1 MSNFNQYFRN
11 TGAKIIV
18 DRFFNNVDAYNSE
31 AKITNLS
38 FSFVE
43 EPPFP
48 ASYYIEN
55 GLTAT
60 HKIRLEYTINNDGEL
75 RYSEFEVP
83 KEIDGAFIIEGAY
96 RISTNKL
103 GSDYDCRIKMSG
115 TGDHIINFDF
125 DRKYDIEKGVLKVKK
140 INPDLGISDKPM
152 EFKLDEIDNIVVG
165 ELKEVLRLTEKQTK
179 KFMVKLDLDYKPEYI
194 SKRLIEDCLAFGDDR
209 LRDLIVDKT
218 IESVP
223 SGFMQY
229 IFRNNN
235 GRNYFAARRR
245 ITSYWTK
252 YGKLQDQITAIST
265 LAFRYFKGS
274 ADSKGSDLQVPPGVN
289 PINLQS
295 LSNKITIPGS
305 VAYNS
310 SYADLIDLADTPIN
324 NNTNLQNALTVSTHI
339 TDEDVLF
346 DVYDP
351 EWKVITIPYLDYLNK
366 KVCASEYVN
375 YETNTIMPDKD
386 GMVECKYRMKRKMFP
401 VGEVELID
409 LHPDYR
415 LSETTRRIPFVNYT
429 DSVRISMG
437 TSIFNSRLF

>member
-11 TGAKIIV
+11 TGAKVIV
-18 DRFFNNVDAYNSE
+18 DRFFNNVDAYNNE
-31 AKITNLS
+31 FKLTDLN

-43 EPPFP
+43 EDPQP

-55 GLTAT
+55 SLTAT
-60 HKIRLEYTINNDGEL
+60 HKVKLEYTINHDGVI

-83 KEIDGAFIIEGAY
+83 REIDGAFIIEGAY

-125 DRKYDIEKGVLKVKK
+125 DRKYDIQRQVLKIKK
-140 INPDLGISDKPM
+140 INPDLGIPDRPM
-152 EFKLDEIDNIVVG
+152 EFTLDEIDNIA
-165 ELKEVLRLTEKQTK
+165 EDLKEVLKLSDKQTK

-194 SKRLIEDCLAFGDDR
+194 SRRLIEDCLAFGDDR
-209 LRDLIVDKT
+209 IRDLIVDKT

-295 LSNKITIPGS
+295 LSNKITIPSS
-305 VAYNS
+305 VAFNS
-310 SYADLIDLADTPIN
+310 SYTDLIDIADTPI
-324 NNTNLQNALTVSTHI
+324 
-339 TDEDVLF
+339 LF
-346 DVYDP
+346 
-351 EWKVITIPYLDYLNK
+351 
-366 KVCASEYVN
+366 
-375 YETNTIMPDKD
+375 
-386 GMVECKYRMKRKMFP
+386 
-401 VGEVELID
+401 
-409 LHPDYR
+409 
-415 LSETTRRIPFVNYT
+415 
-429 DSVRISMG
+429 
-437 TSIFNSRLF
+437 